1 MVILKTHT
9 KREPCKYIGVFLP
22 QWVHEYFALYTLA
35 NSENKSNVTRRLFEE
50 WITHQRSTPEGHD
63 VKLISEVAQKIKL
76 QWKLERVTH
85 PNTLLSVY
93 KTNVKAELTHRGINR
108 VHIETILKELE
119 Q

>member
-22 QWVHEYFALYTLA
+22 QWVHEYFALYTSA
-35 NSENKSNVTRRLFEE
+35 NGESKSSVVRSLFEG
-50 WITHQRSTPEGHD
+50 WITHQRATPDGNEA
-63 VKLISEVAQKIKL
+63 KLIGEVAQKIKL

-85 PNTLLSVY
+85 PNTMLSVY
-93 KTNVKAELTHRGINR
+93 KANIKAELTSRGINR
-108 VHIETILKELE
+108 VHIEAILKEIE